1 MQNSNREKEKIMAV
15 AIGATIAYTIIS
27 SIITGRLSA
36 WAAAAQA
43 AEEFYA
49 FKALKDD
56 AIMDI
61 AIILGQNT
69 NVPYYEWFK
78 VLRTI
83 QDLQMAGMQPTQVD
97 PPIDMLPDPEPE
109 KDSEIVFMVLAGFV
123 LAVLLRGKKR

>member
-1 MQNSNREKEKIMAV
+1 MAV

-56 AIMDI
+56 AIMDM

-69 NVPYYEWFK
+69 DLPYYEWFK
-78 VLRTI
+78 VLQTI
-83 QDLQMAGMQPTQVD
+83 QNLQMAGMRPTQID
-97 PPIDMLPDPEPE
+97 PPVDMLPEPPPE
-109 KDSEIVFMVLAGFV
+109 KSLEIPYMILAGFG
-123 LAVLLRGKKR
+123 LAVLLFGGKKR